1 MRIREVELDDY
12 RDISQIRKME
22 GVMENIL
29 ATPEEPAGRVRNKIL
44 NLTEDDFWYVA
55 EDEGQVIG
63 LVMLKRYSN
72 ARKKHV
78 GVIGLMVDRNYQGM
92 GIGNLLLEKI
102 INLADNKLNIKRLE
116 LNVFIDNERAIKLYE
131 KHGFKIEGTQK
142 YAAIKND
149 SFTDE
154 LMMARVISIEE
165 TVKEI
170 VYT

>member
-1 MRIREVELDDY
+1 MIVREVELDDY

-55 EDEGQVIG
+55 EDMGQVVG

-78 GVIGLMVDRNYQGM
+78 GVIGLMVDRNYQGK

-102 INLADNKLNIKRLE
+102 IKLADYSLGIKRLE
-116 LNVFIDNERAIKLYE
+116 LNVFSDNERAIKLYE
-131 KHGFKIEGTQK
+131 KHGFKIEGIQK

-149 SFTDE
+149 NYSDE

-165 TVKEI
+165 TVKETI
-170 VYT
+170 CT